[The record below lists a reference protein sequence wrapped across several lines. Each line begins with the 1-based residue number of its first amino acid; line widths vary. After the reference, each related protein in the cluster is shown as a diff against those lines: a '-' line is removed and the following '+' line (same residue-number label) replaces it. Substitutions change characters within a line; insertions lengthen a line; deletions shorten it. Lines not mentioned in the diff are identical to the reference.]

1 MGKNFGVMYTTRIVW
16 DFASGLR
23 IAKNEWEG
31 LLQKKITDPND
42 SSISMK
48 FQKGIKK
55 RVYYG

>member
-31 LLQKKITDPND
+31 LLQKKKIQTLM
-42 SSISMK
+42 I
-48 FQKGIKK
+48 QA
-55 RVYYG
+55 YQ